1 MDETKKPNPR
11 PQAPK
16 GADFLHGDA
25 PPKRVRDIAAEEADY
40 MKRHPEL
47 LYRVAVKKED
57 SNDDS

>member
-16 GADFLHGDA
+16 GA
-25 PPKRVRDIAAEEADY
+25 ADY